1 MQVTI
6 KHLDRA
12 KFAIQA
18 RTHTILCD
26 QPIENDGNNTGMT
39 PRS

>member
-1 MQVTI
+1 MEVNIT
-6 KHLDRA
+6 HLERV

-26 QPIENDGNNTGMT
+26 QPSENGGDDEG
-39 PRS
+39 